1 MKIPP
6 GSGQAPRDAVHAP
19 QPAAISLPTE
29 LPKAL
34 EKSLDSFSNR
44 WTRSN
49 ELLTKSLSNIPAE
62 YRSILDAQVLL
73 QKVHLESELLTRG
86 VDAFAS
92 TFRRLQQ
99 MGNS

>member
-6 GSGQAPRDAVHAP
+6 ISGIAPHIVSTAS
-19 QPAAISLPTE
+19 QPVAIQF
-29 LPKAL
+29 PKAL

-49 ELLTKSLSNIPAE
+49 ELLTRSLSSIPAE
-62 YRSILDAQVLL
+62 YRSMLDAQVLL

-92 TFRRLQQ
+92 TIRRLQQ
-99 MGNS
+99 MGSS